1 MRAGFDKSLI
11 AILWLLLYYLT
22 HKGPKGTNSRVS
34 YLCVRS
40 RENP

>member
-22 HKGPKGTNSRVS
+22 QKGQKGTYYTTLDIRV
-34 YLCVRS
+34 
-40 RENP
+40 